1 MKIRHTKRFK
11 EIIHAFLRNGL
22 SRYLFRLG
30 LISRNASKRDSTE
43 MDMQGIGEK
52 LRQTLQELGPTFI
65 KLGQIASSR
74 RDLVPP
80 MIAFELEKLLDHVT
94 PVPFEQ
100 IREIVQFELDG
111 PLEEF
116 FSEFSEEPLATASIG
131 QVHVARLHSGKQV
144 AVKVQ
149 RPDIR
154 PTLETDLDIL
164 SDLAKFLEE
173 KADWARTY
181 RLQEMFVEFSRSL
194 HNELD
199 YRVEGRNSERIAKQ
213 FENHPTVVIPKVF
226 WNFSTDKVLTLDKIE
241 GIKANDL
248 DKLDEGG
255 YDRKLVARRIFDSML
270 HQILDEG
277 FFHGDP
283 HPGNIF
289 ILPDNVISF
298 LDFGMAG
305 KLDNKL
311 KEQFA
316 PLILHMRNRNTEG
329 MVDLFYDMGF
339 ISEETDFR
347 AFTRDLDDL
356 QNKYYDVS
364 LDEISLGTI
373 FLELFQFSYRHN
385 ISIPTEIAVLGKS
398 ILTLEGVISKLDPSL
413 NMMKAV
419 EPFGK
424 KLLLKR
430 FNPKK
435 IIENSWVE
443 IVRNVGLLSR
453 LPKELK
459 AITTTIRKG
468 KIHLDVNSQQLKMV
482 LSKLD
487 QISNRLSFS
496 IMLFSLSILLA
507 GLFIGSAI
515 VGRESFLWQYPT
527 IEALFVIFLLMF
539 LYLIHTLGRS
549 GRK

>member
-11 EIIHAFLRNGL
+11 EIIYAFIRNGL
-22 SRYLFRLG
+22 SVFLFRLG
-30 LISRNASKRDSTE
+30 LISRNASKHDTT
-43 MDMQGIGEK
+43 DMNMQEIGDK
-52 LRQTLQELGPTFI
+52 LRLTLQELGPTFI

-94 PVPFEQ
+94 PVPFAQ
-100 IREIVQFELDG
+100 IREIVQSELEG
-111 PLEEF
+111 PLEQF
-116 FSEFSEEPLATASIG
+116 FSDFSEEPLATASIG
-131 QVHVARLHSGKQV
+131 QVHVARLHSGEQV

-154 PTLETDLDIL
+154 PTMETDLTIL

-173 KADWARTY
+173 RVDWAKTY
-181 RLQEMFVEFSRSL
+181 RLQDMIVEFSRSL
-194 HNELD
+194 NNELD
-199 YRVEGRNSERIAKQ
+199 YRVEGRSCERIAKQ
-213 FENHPTVVIPKVF
+213 FEKHPTVIIPRVHR
-226 WNFSTDKVLTLDKIE
+226 NFSTGKVLTMDKIE

-248 DKLDEGG
+248 EKLDEGG
-255 YDRKLVARRIFDSML
+255 YDRKLIARRIFDSML
-270 HQILDEG
+270 HQILDDG

-283 HPGNIF
+283 HPGNIL
-289 ILPDNVISF
+289 ILPGNVVSY
-298 LDFGMAG
+298 LDFGMVG
-305 KLDNKL
+305 RLDNKL

-316 PLILHMRNRNTEG
+316 PFILHMRNQNTEG
-329 MVDLFYDMGF
+329 MVDLMYEMGI
-339 ISEETDFR
+339 ISDETDLR
-347 AFTRDLDDL
+347 AFTRDVDNL

-373 FLELFQFSYRHN
+373 FIELFQVAYRHN
-385 ISIPTEIAVLGKS
+385 IMIPTDIALLGKS
-398 ILTLEGVISKLDPSL
+398 ILTLEGVISKLDPTL
-413 NMMKAV
+413 NMMMAV

-424 KLLLKR
+424 KLMWKR
-430 FNPKK
+430 YNPKK

-443 IVRNVGLLSR
+443 IVANIGFLSR

-468 KIHLDVNSQQLKMV
+468 KLHLDINTQQLKMF
-482 LSKLD
+482 LGKLD

-496 IMLFSLSILLA
+496 IILLSLSILLA

-515 VGRESFLWQYPT
+515 VGRSSILWQYPI
-527 IEALFVIFLLMF
+527 IEAAFIIFLLMF
-539 LYLIHTLGRS
+539 FFLIYFIGRS
-549 GRK
+549 NRK

>member
-22 SRYLFRLG
+22 SRFLLRLG
-30 LISRNASKRDSTE
+30 LITRNESKHDTS
-43 MDMQGIGEK
+43 DMNMQEIGEK
-52 LRQTLQELGPTFI
+52 LRQALQELGPTFI

-100 IREIVQFELDG
+100 IQEIVQFELDG

-131 QVHVARLHSGKQV
+131 QVHVSRLHSGEQV

-154 PTLETDLDIL
+154 PTMETDLAIL
-164 SDLAKFLEE
+164 DDFAKFLV
-173 KADWARTY
+173 KRADWAKTY
-181 RLQEMFVEFSRSL
+181 RLRDMIVEFSKSL

-199 YRVEGRNSERIAKQ
+199 YRLEGRNCERIAKQ
-213 FENHPTVVIPKVF
+213 FEKQPNVSIPKVH
-226 WNFSTDKVLTLDKIE
+226 WNFSTDKVLTMDKIE

-248 DKLDEGG
+248 EKLDQYG
-255 YDRKLVARRIFDSML
+255 YDRKLIARRIFDSML

-289 ILPDNVISF
+289 ILPDNVVSY
-298 LDFGMAG
+298 LDFGMVG
-305 KLDNKL
+305 RLDNKL

-329 MVDLFYDMGF
+329 MVSLFYEMGI
-339 ISEETDFR
+339 ISDETDLR
-347 AFTRDLDDL
+347 AFTRDVDEL
-356 QNKYYDVS
+356 QNKYYDIS

-373 FLELFQFSYRHN
+373 FIELFQVAYRHN
-385 ISIPTEIAVLGKS
+385 IMIPTEIAVLGKS

-413 NMMKAV
+413 NMMTAV
-419 EPFGK
+419 EPFGRSSCGNAIIQR
-424 KLLLKR
+424 R
-430 FNPKK
+430 F
-435 IIENSWVE
+435 
-443 IVRNVGLLSR
+443 
-453 LPKELK
+453 
-459 AITTTIRKG
+459 
-468 KIHLDVNSQQLKMV
+468 
-482 LSKLD
+482 
-487 QISNRLSFS
+487 
-496 IMLFSLSILLA
+496 
-507 GLFIGSAI
+507 
-515 VGRESFLWQYPT
+515 
-527 IEALFVIFLLMF
+527 
-539 LYLIHTLGRS
+539 
-549 GRK
+549 

>member
-30 LISRNASKRDSTE
+30 LISRRDSKNDTS
-43 MDMQGIGEK
+43 DMNLQEIGEK
-52 LRQTLQELGPTFI
+52 LRQALQELGPTFI

-131 QVHVARLHSGKQV
+131 QVHVARLHSGETV

-154 PTLETDLDIL
+154 PTMETDLAIL

-181 RLQEMFVEFSRSL
+181 RLRDMFVEFSRSL

-213 FENHPTVVIPKVF
+213 FENEPTVVIPKVY
-226 WNFSTDKVLTLDKIE
+226 WDFSTDKVLTMDKIE

-270 HQILDEG
+270 HQILDDG

-289 ILPDNVISF
+289 ILPDNVVSF
-298 LDFGMAG
+298 LDFGMVG

-316 PLILHMRNRNTEG
+316 PLS
-329 MVDLFYDMGF
+329 F
-339 ISEETDFR
+339 ICVIET
-347 AFTRDLDDL
+347 
-356 QNKYYDVS
+356 
-364 LDEISLGTI
+364 
-373 FLELFQFSYRHN
+373 
-385 ISIPTEIAVLGKS
+385 
-398 ILTLEGVISKLDPSL
+398 
-413 NMMKAV
+413 
-419 EPFGK
+419 
-424 KLLLKR
+424 
-430 FNPKK
+430 
-435 IIENSWVE
+435 
-443 IVRNVGLLSR
+443 
-453 LPKELK
+453 
-459 AITTTIRKG
+459 RKG
-468 KIHLDVNSQQLKMV
+468 W
-482 LSKLD
+482 
-487 QISNRLSFS
+487 SNYSTKWASFPMKRTFGRLQETWTICKTN
-496 IMLFSLSILLA
+496 IMMY
-507 GLFIGSAI
+507 
-515 VGRESFLWQYPT
+515 RW
-527 IEALFVIFLLMF
+527 M
-539 LYLIHTLGRS
+539 
-549 GRK
+549 K

>member
-30 LISRNASKRDSTE
+30 LISRRDSKNDTS
-43 MDMQGIGEK
+43 DMNLQEIGEK
-52 LRQTLQELGPTFI
+52 LRQALQELGPTFI

-131 QVHVARLHSGKQV
+131 QVHVARLHSGETV

-154 PTLETDLDIL
+154 PTMETDLAIL

-181 RLQEMFVEFSRSL
+181 RLRDMFVEFSRSL

-213 FENHPTVVIPKVF
+213 FENEPTVVIPKVY
-226 WNFSTDKVLTLDKIE
+226 WDFSTDKVLTMDKIE

-270 HQILDEG
+270 HQILDDG

-289 ILPDNVISF
+289 ILPDNVVSF
-298 LDFGMAG
+298 LDFGMVG

-329 MVDLFYDMGF
+329 MVELFYEMGF
-339 ISEETDFR
+339 ISDETDFR

-373 FLELFQFSYRHN
+373 FLELFQVSYRHN

-398 ILTLEGVISKLDPSL
+398 ILTLEGIISKLDPSL

-424 KLLLKR
+424 KLLWKR

-468 KIHLDVNSQQLKMV
+468 KLHLDVNGQQLKMY
-482 LSKLD
+482 LGKLD
-487 QISNRLSFS
+487 QVSNRLSFS
-496 IMLFSLSILLA
+496 IILLSLSILLA
-507 GLFIGSAI
+507 GLLIGSAI
-515 VGRESFLWQYPT
+515 VGRTSILWQYPI
-527 IEALFVIFLLMF
+527 IEAVFILFLLIFFF
-539 LYLIHTLGRS
+539 LIYFIGRS
-549 GRK
+549 NRK